1 MRVIDRRSSA
11 RVRHA
16 VCGASLLVLSSVAFG
31 GPALAQSAG
40 ATASTPSEV
49 VVTGSRIIRNGF
61 TAPTPVTVVG
71 AERLEQRA
79 ATNIGDVVNELPAFM
94 ASQTPAAQGL
104 NTNGPYVGGRML
116 NLRGLDPKRTLVLV
130 DGKRFVP
137 STTFGT
143 VDTNMI
149 PAALIDRVDVVTGG
163 ASAAYGSDAV
173 AGVVNMVLNHHLDG
187 FKGAI
192 EGGAS
197 QRGDADNQS
206 YSLAW
211 GGSFMGSRGHIV
223 LSGEYE
229 KNDGVGKCPE
239 RDWCAAE
246 VLNFGRS
253 GSALAL
259 VPGTPANNILPNVR
273 TSTVSQRGVIN
284 SITISTPTGPKTL
297 NAITTAGINP
307 TGAPLL
313 GTSFTPAGAPTPF
326 QYGTYANT
334 LFMVG
339 GEGHNEDGY
348 FGVPIVAP
356 TERYVLSG
364 LIDYQ
369 LTDKIKAGLDVSYG
383 EFKGFGN
390 QVQYKNTATPILR
403 SNPFI
408 PTAVAQAMDANN
420 ITSFTLGRTYGDI
433 GDAIYNTDNKT
444 FRVVASLEGDLV
456 ASWKWDAYYQYGRND
471 FRSDLIGGVVTS
483 RATRAL
489 AAVRNSSGQIVCAV
503 NADANPANDDP
514 KCVPLNPFG
523 NQVSP
528 AAKAYVTAN
537 GFQTDVTTEHVAAA
551 NLRGE
556 PISLWAGP
564 ISVALG
570 GEFRSDQIAGDAD
583 IFSKGA
589 PDNPDTPNAV
599 DVLPPNGFFSGNGSK
614 IAGKVN
620 VIEGYFESVIPL
632 AKDQPFAKRF
642 DVDGAVR
649 RTHYSRSSP
658 TSPSSTVDVTTWKV
672 GLVWEPTDWLR
683 LRGARSE
690 DIRAPNVSELFG
702 PQTSGF
708 GILNDKQNGGLQ
720 TNPVVLSG
728 SNPNLVP
735 EEAATWTAG
744 FVVRPH
750 GPGALSRM
758 GLSLDYYKITIDQA
772 IGTLGPQTIADRC
785 FSGATEFCGLIVRNS
800 QGVITQITDV
810 QQNVNQL
817 ATSGLDLELSY
828 NQPLGAYG
836 SLDFRMLGNYVWHLI
851 TVDSAGAVD
860 RADQTGV
867 RGGTLPGLPRYTLD
881 WLINW
886 TRDRWL
892 LSFHGRYIPQGRYNA
907 LFVGP
912 DDPRYAAALNTPTN
926 PLYGATS
933 NTNTVKA
940 AFYMDLMAQY
950 TAIRTG
956 RGGITAFVAVD
967 NLGDVQPPL
976 VPGANGSGQSILFDP
991 IGRRFRGGLRFRF

>member
-1 MRVIDRRSSA
+1 MSVSGRHSRMGA
-11 RVRHA
+11 RQL
-16 VCGASLLVLSSVAFG
+16 VCGASLLVLCSAAG
-31 GPALAQSAG
+31 GALAQSAG
-40 ATASTPSEV
+40 DGGGGAQVGEV

-79 ATNIGDVVNELPAFM
+79 AMNVGDAVNELPAFL

-116 NLRGLDPKRTLVLV
+116 NLRGLEPKRTLVLV

-173 AGVVNMVLNHHLDG
+173 AGVVNMVLDHRFVGL
-187 FKGAI
+187 KGEI
-192 EGGAS
+192 QGGGS
-197 QRGDADNQS
+197 SRGDDQTQS

-211 GGSFMGSRGHIV
+211 GGSFMNDRLHLV
-223 LSGEYE
+223 ASGEYE
-229 KNDGVGKCPE
+229 RDDGVGKCPE

-253 GSALAL
+253 GSALAN
-259 VPGTPANNILPNVR
+259 VPGTPANNILPNIH
-273 TSTVSQRGVIN
+273 TSTISQRGVIN
-284 SITISTPTGPKTL
+284 SVTFIGGPTV
-297 NAITTAGINP
+297 NAITTAGIN
-307 TGAPLL
+307 TTTPLL
-313 GTSFTPAGAPTPF
+313 GTSFTPGGSPTPF
-326 QYGTYANT
+326 VYGTYANT

-356 TERYVLSG
+356 TERWVISG
-364 LIDYQ
+364 IADYQ
-369 LTDKIKAGLDVSYG
+369 VTDKIKAGLEASYG

-390 QVQYKNTATPILR
+390 QIQYKNTATPILR

-408 PTAVAQAMDANN
+408 PASIAAIMDANR
-420 ITSFTLGRTYGDI
+420 ISSFTLGRTYGDI
-433 GDAIYNTDNKT
+433 GDALYNTDNKT
-444 FRVVASLEGDLV
+444 FRVVASLEGEFG
-456 ASWKWDAYYQYGRND
+456 AGWKWDAYYQYGRND

-489 AAVRNSSGQIVCAV
+489 NAVRNGAGQIVCAV

-514 KCVPLNPFG
+514 NCVPLNPFG

-537 GFQTDVTTEHVAAA
+537 GFQTDVTTEHVVAA
-551 NLRGE
+551 NIRGE
-556 PISLWAGP
+556 PFSLWAGP
-564 ISVALG
+564 ISVAVG
-570 GEFRSDQIAGDAD
+570 GEFRSDRIAGDAD

-589 PDNPDTPNAV
+589 ADNPDTPNAV
-599 DVLPPNGFFSGNGSK
+599 DVLPPNGFFTGNGSQ
-614 IAGKVN
+614 ISGQVKVL
-620 VIEGYFESVIPL
+620 EGYVEALAPL
-632 AKDQPFAKRF
+632 AKDMPFARSL
-642 DVDGAVR
+642 DLDGAVR
-649 RTHYSRSSP
+649 RTHYSRSAP
-658 TSPSSTVDVTTWKV
+658 TATSSTVDVTTWKV
-672 GLVWEPTDWLR
+672 GLVWEPVDFLR
-683 LRGARSE
+683 FRGARSE

-708 GILNDKQNGGLQ
+708 GILNDPAQGGLQ

-728 SNPNLVP
+728 SNPKLVP
-735 EEAATWTAG
+735 EEAQTWTAG
-744 FVVRPH
+744 MVISPKGGVFSRF
-750 GPGALSRM
+750 GA
-758 GLSLDYYKITIDQA
+758 SLDYYKITINQA
-772 IGTLGPQTIADRC
+772 IGILGPQTIANRC
-785 FSGATEFCGLIVRNS
+785 FQGATEFCGLIVRNGA
-800 QGVITQITDV
+800 GVITQITDI

-817 ATSGLDLELSY
+817 KTSGLDLEVSY
-828 NQPLGAYG
+828 RQPLGDLG
-836 SLDFRMLGNYVWHLI
+836 QLDFRMLGNYVWHLI

-867 RGGTLPGLPRYTLD
+867 RGGTQPGVPRYTLD
-881 WLINW
+881 WLVNW
-886 TRDRWL
+886 TRGPWL
-892 LSFHGRYIPQGRYNA
+892 LSFHGKYIPAGRYNA

-912 DDPRYAAALNTPTN
+912 DDPRFAAALNDPTN

-933 NTNTVKA
+933 NLNSVEA
-940 AFYMDLMAQY
+940 AFYADLMLQY
-950 TAIRTG
+950 TVIRTG
-956 RGGITAFVAVD
+956 HGRGFTAFFGVD
-967 NLGDVQPPL
+967 NIGDVQPPL

-991 IGRRFRGGLRFRF
+991 VGRRYRGGLRFRF